1 MLTRF
6 TTIPS
11 LKELHSRYEC
21 ENQICGRNYLDYRLW
36 HIATEYSSPAI
47 IQHWESTL
55 SEQTRESEP
64 ETDNTVDIGMYFI

>member
-47 IQHWESTL
+47 IQHWQSTL
-55 SEQTRESEP
+55 SKQPVKVSLKQT
-64 ETDNTVDIGMYFI
+64 TQLILALKL